1 MPCENAPALLSGLS
15 LAGIRFSEMPDLLL
29 QSFFDILLIQKDTV
43 YLLCV
48 SLPVI
53 FFVLLIIV
61 EQRRSWRSVLSG
73 RQ

>member
-1 MPCENAPALLSGLS
+1 MPYENPPAPLSGLS

-29 QSFFDILLIQKDTV
+29 QSFFDILLIQKDTA